1 MVRDPSGKE
10 VRFPVLLTAHEKD
23 VARRISLAFGQM
35 VNGFD
40 ILRAHGAS
48 YVCDVN
54 GWSFVK
60 SSSAYYQ
67 ARAGCPPPPSS
78 RLLPPRLLPPHASLP
93 LAPLLAPPGRG
104 RRPPSH
110 GAARDLW

>member
-54 GWSFVK
+54 GWSSVK
-60 SSSAYYQ
+60 DSTKFWDDASDLLRAHCLQ
-67 ARAGCPPPPSS
+67 ARQSTRQSAN
-78 RLLPPRLLPPHASLP
+78 
-93 LAPLLAPPGRG
+93 
-104 RRPPSH
+104 
-110 GAARDLW
+110 

>member
-67 ARAGCPPPPSS
+67 ARGLPASSLLTSPPSTPPPSS
-78 RLLPPRLLPPHASLP
+78 RLPACSLRSS
-93 LAPLLAPPGRG
+93 AVVVVN
-104 RRPPSH
+104 S
-110 GAARDLW
+110 